1 MEFKP
6 IASSSEGCAY
16 LLTSNGLSPLLIDC
30 GVRFDS
36 IQQATGFR
44 LGSLAG
50 CLISHS
56 HGDHIK
62 AAGKLLVAGVNCYAS
77 RETWEAY
84 ASNSQHRPHHHHRQK
99 AIDTEHDTL
108 IGQWTVRAFECVHDT
123 PGTLGFVIADGQG
136 NKLLYLTDSA
146 YSKYRFSGLT
156 HIAVECNWSETLMR
170 QNAVDGAIEPSR
182 ASRTIRNHMSLE
194 RLIGMLQANDLSKVQ
209 EIHLLHLSDA
219 NSDEV
224 EFKEAIQKATGKPV
238 YVAAKAGSARMNEV
252 GTAEEVKA

>member
-16 LLTSNGLSPLLIDC
+16 LLNSNGLAPLLIDC
-30 GVRFDS
+30 GARFGS
-36 IQQATGFR
+36 IQRATGFG

-56 HGDHIK
+56 HADHIK

-84 ASNSQHRPHHHHRQK
+84 ASNAQHRPHHHHRQK
-99 AIDTEHDTL
+99 AIDTEHDTI
-108 IGQWTVRAFECVHDT
+108 IGAWSVRAFECVHDT
-123 PGTLGFVIADGQG
+123 PGTLGFVIADGWG

-146 YSKYRFSGLT
+146 YSKYRFPGLT
-156 HIAVECNWSETLMR
+156 HIAIECNWSEDLMR
-170 QNAVDGAIEPSR
+170 KNAVDGAIDASR
-182 ASRTIRNHMSLE
+182 ANRTIRNHMSLE
-194 RLIGMLQANDLSKVQ
+194 RLIDMLKANDLSKVQ

-224 EFKEAIQKATGKPV
+224 EFKETVQRATGKPV
-238 YVAAKAGSARMNEV
+238 YVAAKRGAFA
-252 GTAEEVKA
+252 

>member
-30 GVRFDS
+30 GARFVS

-84 ASNSQHRPHHHHRQK
+84 ASNGSHRPHQHHRQRTL
-99 AIDTEHDTL
+99 DTEHDTI
-108 IGQWTVRAFECVHDT
+108 IGPWTVRAFECVHDL
-123 PGTLGFVIADGQG
+123 PGTLGFVIADGWG

-156 HIAVECNWSETLMR
+156 HIAVECNWSEELLR
-170 QNAVDGAIEPSR
+170 KNAESGSVESNR
-182 ASRTIRNHMSLE
+182 AARTIRNHMSLE
-194 RLIGMLQANDLSKVQ
+194 RLIGMLKANNLSQVR

-219 NSDEV
+219 NSDES
-224 EFKEAIQKATGKPV
+224 EFKLKVQEATGVPV